1 RLLRIG
7 IALHPSLNRLAVLR
21 AGKLQSDKGCD
32 LRQHVLVQNGW
43 PLGDHEGA
51 EPLYAT
57 APNDFIESPR
67 QCAFVRHR
75 ILWGNLIRLIH
86 YEMESG
92 LVGRIEPF
100 KERREKAPLLITR
113 HLRHVDDGL
122 HIALTKRLRKVLS
135 TIGRDLDIGI
145 LSAENKNR
153 KSAGHRTIP
162 ARAQSVPN
170 PGWVYDDDAAPSRK
184 KVFNRAL

>member
-1 RLLRIG
+1 
-7 IALHPSLNRLAVLR
+7 
-21 AGKLQSDKGCD
+21 
-32 LRQHVLVQNGW
+32 
-43 PLGDHEGA
+43 
-51 EPLYAT
+51 
-57 APNDFIESPR
+57 DFIESPR

-122 HIALTKRLRKVLS
+122 HIALTKRLREVLS

-184 KVFNRAL
+184 KVFNRALCREGLTSTSRTHDGAGPVEESGDIQCFPFHCSCPLGSAYFLPNMTCLS